1 MSVDQV
7 HRFVF
12 SGFGYRCRVVPNPA
26 PRTEPV
32 VVIGGAFQ
40 NMYSYRRLEG
50 PWAEAA
56 TVVCVDLPGSGGADA
71 LPAAY
76 GFDFL
81 TDVLADLLDRL
92 GLGRVNLYAVS
103 YAVPVAYLL
112 ARRHPHHLAR
122 LALMGAAPIY
132 PPEELKGL
140 EAMAEALASGDAEG
154 YARRSV
160 RALMAP
166 SGRPVRNRA
175 AVTRL
180 LARDMAAVEG
190 DGFQRHHASTRRVI
204 DWPGLPAGG
213 LAGIPTLCFTGEH
226 DTLTRPDLGRDV
238 AARIEDS
245 VFTLVRE
252 TDHLPALER
261 HREVSELLL
270 RFFTD
275 QPLDTLDFLT
285 PLERPS
291 RARFDVTVGAA
302 SGSH

>member
-7 HRFVF
+7 RRFVF
-12 SGFGYRCRVVPNPA
+12 SGFGYRCRVVENPA
-26 PRTEPV
+26 PRTEPI

-50 PWAEAA
+50 PWTEAA
-56 TVVCVDLPGSGGADA
+56 TLVGVDLPGSGGADA

-81 TDVLADLLDRL
+81 SDVLADLLERL

-103 YAVPVAYLL
+103 YAVPVVYHL
-112 ARRHPHHLAR
+112 AQEHPRHVAR

-132 PPEELKGL
+132 PPDRLKSL
-140 EAMAEALASGDAEG
+140 EAMAEALAAGDADT

-160 RALMAP
+160 EALMAP

-180 LARDMAAVEG
+180 LARDMAAIQG

-204 DWPGLPAGG
+204 DWQGLPPGG
-213 LAGIPTLCFTGEH
+213 LTGIPTLCFTGEH
-226 DTLTRPDLGRDV
+226 DTLTRPDLGREV
-238 AARIEDS
+238 AVGIEDS

-275 QPLDTLDFLT
+275 QPLDTLDYLT

-291 RARFDVTVGAA
+291 RTLLDVAVGAA
-302 SGSH
+302 PGGH

>member
-1 MSVDQV
+1 MPVDQV
-7 HRFVF
+7 HRFAF
-12 SGFGYRCRVVPNPA
+12 SGFGYQCRVVENPA
-26 PRTEPV
+26 PRTEPI

-40 NMYSYRRLEG
+40 NMYSYRRLER

-56 TVVCVDLPGSGGADA
+56 TLVSVDLPGSGGADA
-71 LPAAY
+71 LPASY

-81 TDVLADLLDRL
+81 TDVLTDLLERL

-103 YAVPVAYLL
+103 YGVPVVYRL
-112 ARRHPHHLAR
+112 AQEQPRHVAR
-122 LALMGAAPIY
+122 LVLTGAAPIY
-132 PPEELKGL
+132 PPEGLASL
-140 EAMAEALASGDAEG
+140 EAMVEALASGDADG

-160 RALMAP
+160 DALMAP
-166 SGRPVRNRA
+166 ADRPVRNRA

-180 LARDMAAVEG
+180 LARDMAAVQG
-190 DGFQRHHASTRRVI
+190 NGFQRHDASTRRVI
-204 DWPGLPAGG
+204 DWQGLPAGG
-213 LAGIPTLCFTGEH
+213 LTGIPTLCFTGEH

-238 AARIEDS
+238 AAGIEDS

-252 TDHLPALER
+252 TDHLSALER

-291 RARFDVTVGAA
+291 RARRDVPVGAA
-302 SGSH
+302 PGGH